1 MRKEK
6 TARRPWIIFLALGLV
21 VFFSAFLGFL
31 FALGTHFALFEILVT
46 FLPAESFLS
55 NSNIIILGQDE
66 AGFAKRADTII
77 LARIES
83 AQKTVRL
90 LSVPRDTRVPI
101 PGYGQDKVNHSFA
114 YGGAPLTQRTLQEWL
129 DIPIPYYVSVDLGG
143 LAKFIDH
150 MGGIEMNVEKKMHYA
165 DYAGGVF
172 IDMDP
177 GVKHLNGKQAVGYLR
192 YRTDPAGDIGRIKR
206 QQKFLLAL
214 LSQISKANPVQIPLS
229 LVQLASHFETNLSS
243 KEILGLAMVLRQAHE
258 LGQIETHTLEGYP
271 KIYNGIF
278 FLEIETETKDSVRK
292 MMGVKENG

>member
-101 PGYGQDKVNHSFA
+101 PDRK
-114 YGGAPLTQRTLQEWL
+114 
-129 DIPIPYYVSVDLGG
+129 SV
-143 LAKFIDH
+143 
-150 MGGIEMNVEKKMHYA
+150 V
-165 DYAGGVF
+165 
-172 IDMDP
+172 
-177 GVKHLNGKQAVGYLR
+177 
-192 YRTDPAGDIGRIKR
+192 
-206 QQKFLLAL
+206 
-214 LSQISKANPVQIPLS
+214 
-229 LVQLASHFETNLSS
+229 
-243 KEILGLAMVLRQAHE
+243 
-258 LGQIETHTLEGYP
+258 
-271 KIYNGIF
+271 
-278 FLEIETETKDSVRK
+278 
-292 MMGVKENG
+292 